1 MSAMVGTATWL
12 PLAPSD
18 PVPGDPVEL
27 RVVAARSAAAAE
39 EAGRQAAAV
48 RRVLAGPGWDGPAA
62 EAFRCRLRGLPADLD
77 AVAERCQRTAVA
89 LRDLAPTLEGAQA
102 RARSALAAAHEA
114 QQRAGVRPGSAPD
127 PLPVFLPDT
136 GDPVRRAMV
145 DEVARAQRALAAACA
160 DRDRAAA
167 RCARALR
174 AAADDRLRNPHGWHR
189 ILEVVSRVAG
199 QLSTWLGV
207 AAVCLAIVPGVG
219 EMVGALALT
228 AGVVALA
235 SDLALTRYGEAGWP
249 AVLGDVVGVI
259 PAGRMMRG
267 AIAVPAGVTTVRAL
281 TRAGRPQVVRDVVHG
296 VAAVREARGAAA
308 AARPGGSAAAWRAFL
323 HSPGGVLHEV
333 LSVERTHG
341 RRGLDLLMGSYN
353 VDLAHASIGVGQQLT
368 PGRPRRRP

>member
-1 MSAMVGTATWL
+1 MSAMVGTATWP

-136 GDPVRRAMV
+136 GDPVRRARV

-167 RCARALR
+167 RCRALR
-174 AAADDRLRNPHGWHR
+174 AAADDGLRNR
-189 ILEVVSRVAG
+189 TAG
-199 QLSTWLGV
+199 TGRRGGLARRGGAVHLARGG
-207 AAVCLAIVPGVG
+207 AVCLAIVPGVG

-267 AIAVPAGVTTVRAL
+267 AIAEPAGVTTVRAL

-333 LSVERTHG
+333 LSVERTTVAG
-341 RRGLDLLMGSYN
+341 GS
-353 VDLAHASIGVGQQLT
+353 T
-368 PGRPRRRP
+368 C